1 VRNWRASPG
10 VPINHRIVLA
20 LHFGAVRCAAPAV
33 TNSHIQPCAARIIG
47 ARVGLV
53 SLVGSDNFDLH
64 ALGCCAEI
72 LHGELCRKPPISQET
87 LDMSVRTDLS
97 QVSSLAIRA
106 LPQGN
111 FCFFARRSLRWLS
124 LHAANRRALIISD
137 LAKPGTQ
144 RGSATA

>member
-33 TNSHIQPCAARIIG
+33 TNSLHRLLFFPAISPHREGNRGREIDNPSTLPTSSHVLLALLA

-64 ALGCCAEI
+64 ALGCCTEI
-72 LHGELCRKPPISQET
+72 LHGELCRKPPISQ
-87 LDMSVRTDLS
+87 
-97 QVSSLAIRA
+97 
-106 LPQGN
+106 
-111 FCFFARRSLRWLS
+111 
-124 LHAANRRALIISD
+124 
-137 LAKPGTQ
+137 
-144 RGSATA
+144 